1 MVTPNALGL
10 EPTAI
15 ANPHAVATEMDRV
28 MPLPQNVPGY
38 SETAFLTSWNPDAG
52 VGLFLH
58 VGRCQQD
65 LDMWWAQTLAYLPDG
80 RVASDRSYGRSPDGT
95 AVQTGNLLLEM
106 SGDIGVWAATF
117 DGAAEISTPTR
128 MATRPTGAGI
138 ARPMR
143 FEFRTEPAGPIW
155 DLYAALGRG
164 SSQDWAKGTHTQQVV
179 RITGRLTVDGAEYH
193 LDGIAGNDHSSGPRS
208 MTNFGHHHFL
218 IGAYPG
224 GTIQAMSIFSMAG
237 DPLME
242 SGSHVRAD
250 GAHNPVVLVD
260 VPTVTRLDEGT
271 GEFEATLV
279 EADGTKT
286 PIRIELLH
294 TLPLSLNNDGDN
306 INGVE
311 WEGPDLLV
319 LAENRVRITLP
330 DGTVG
335 YAHLERSTQRSRL
348 SQSLVC

>member
-1 MVTPNALGL
+1 MTTASALGL
-10 EPTAI
+10 ETTRI
-15 ANPHAVATEMDRV
+15 GNPHDVPVEMDRV
-28 MPLPQNVPGY
+28 MPVPRDVPGY
-38 SETAFLTSWNPDAG
+38 NETAFLTTWNPDAG

-65 LDMWWAQTLAYLPDG
+65 LDMWWAQTLAYLPGG

-95 AVQTGNLLLEM
+95 AVQTGNLLLTMTGE
-106 SGDIGVWAATF
+106 IGVWTATF
-117 DGAAEISTPTR
+117 DGAAEISTPAV

-164 SSQDWAKGTHTQQVV
+164 QSQDWAKGTHTQQVV
-179 RITGRLTVDGAEYH
+179 RITGRLVVDGTEYP

-208 MTNFGHHHFL
+208 MANFGHHHFL

-242 SGSHVRAD
+242 SGSHVHAD
-250 GAHNPVVLVD
+250 GTTHNPVMLVD
-260 VPTVTRLDEGT
+260 VPVITRLDEAS

-279 EADGTKT
+279 AADGTKT

-294 TLPLSLNNDGDN
+294 TLPLSLNGDGDN
-306 INGVE
+306 INGIE
-311 WEGPDLLV
+311 REGTDLLV

-348 SQSLVC
+348 ATG

>member
-1 MVTPNALGL
+1 MTSSSVLGL
-10 EPTAI
+10 PAGEI
-15 ANPHAVATEMDRV
+15 GNPHGVPAEMDRV
-28 MPLPQNVPGY
+28 MALPRDIPDGY

-65 LDMWWAQTLAYLPDG
+65 LDLWWAQTLAYLPGG
-80 RVASDRSYGRSPDGT
+80 RVAADRSYGRCADGN
-95 AVQTGNLLLEM
+95 AVQTGNLRLEM
-106 SGDIGVWAATF
+106 TGQIGVWTAVF
-117 DGAAEISTPTR
+117 DGAAEISTPAV

-143 FEFRTEPAGPIW
+143 FEFETEPAGPIW

-179 RITGRLTVDGAEYH
+179 RIAGRLSVDGVEYP

-208 MTNFGHHHFL
+208 MANFGHHHFL

-224 GTIQAMSIFSMAG
+224 GTIQAMSIFSMTG
-237 DPLME
+237 DALME
-242 SGSHVRAD
+242 SGSHAGAD
-250 GAHNPVVLVD
+250 GAHHPVALVD
-260 VPTVTRLDEGT
+260 VPTITRLDEES
-271 GEFEATLV
+271 GEFQATLV
-279 EADGTKT
+279 GADGTKT
-286 PIRIELLH
+286 PIGIELLH
-294 TLPLSLNNDGDN
+294 TLPLCLNDDGDN
-306 INGVE
+306 INGIE
-311 WEGPDLLV
+311 QGGADLLV

-335 YAHLERSTQRSRL
+335 YAHLERSTLRSRL
-348 SQSLVC
+348 SAG

>member
-1 MVTPNALGL
+1 
-10 EPTAI
+10 
-15 ANPHAVATEMDRV
+15 MDRV
-28 MPLPQNVPGY
+28 LPLPPGVPGY
-38 SETAFLTSWNPDAG
+38 NETAFLTSWSPDAG
-52 VGLFLH
+52 AGLFLH

-65 LDMWWAQTLAYLPDG
+65 LDMWWAQTLAYLPGG
-80 RVASDRSYGRSPDGT
+80 RIAADRSYGRSPAGT

-106 SGDIGVWAATF
+106 TGEIGVWTATF
-117 DGAAEISTPTR
+117 DGAAEIATGAT
-128 MATRPTGAGI
+128 MAARPAGAGI

-179 RITGRLTVDGAEYH
+179 RITGRLIVDGAEYP

-224 GTIQAMSIFSMAG
+224 GTIQAMSVFSMTG
-237 DPLME
+237 DPLLE
-242 SGSHVRAD
+242 SGSHVRSD
-250 GAHNPVVLVD
+250 GAHNPVMLVD
-260 VPTVTRLDEGT
+260 VPVITRLDEAS
-271 GEFEATLV
+271 GEFVATLV

-294 TLPLSLNNDGDN
+294 TMPLSLNHDGDN
-306 INGVE
+306 MNGVE
-311 WEGPDLLV
+311 RDGPDLLV
-319 LAENRVRITLP
+319 LAETRVRITLP

-348 SQSLVC
+348 ATGQ

>member
-1 MVTPNALGL
+1 MTPNAALGL

-15 ANPHAVATEMDRV
+15 ANPHAVAAEMDRV
-28 MPLPQNVPGY
+28 MPLPQDVPGH
-38 SETAFLTSWNPDAG
+38 SETAFLSSWNPTLG
-52 VGLFLH
+52 VGVFLH

-65 LDMWWAQTLAYLPDG
+65 LDMWWAQTLAYLPGG

-95 AVQTGNLLLEM
+95 AVRTGNLLLEL
-106 SGDIGVWAATF
+106 SGEIGVWTATF
-117 DGAAEISTPTR
+117 DGAAEISTPAK

-138 ARPMR
+138 ARPLR
-143 FEFRTEPAGPIW
+143 FEFHTEPAGPIW

-164 SSQDWAKGTHTQQVV
+164 SSHDWAKGTHTQQVV
-179 RITGRLTVDGAEYH
+179 RITGHLTADGAEYG

-208 MTNFGHHHFL
+208 MANFGHHHFL

-260 VPTVTRLDEGT
+260 VPVITRLDEGT

-294 TLPLSLNNDGDN
+294 TLPLSLNDNGDN

-319 LAENRVRITLP
+319 LAESRVRITLP

-348 SQSLVC
+348 STAQ

>member
-1 MVTPNALGL
+1 MTTASTLGL
-10 EPTAI
+10 QPAQI
-15 ANPHAVATEMDRV
+15 GNPHHVPAEMDRV
-28 MPLPQNVPGY
+28 LPLPAGVPGY
-38 SETAFLTSWNPDAG
+38 NETAFLTSWNPDAG

-80 RVASDRSYGRSPDGT
+80 RIAADRSYGRSPAGT
-95 AVQTGNLLLEM
+95 TVQTGNLLLEM
-106 SGDIGVWAATF
+106 TGETGVWTATF
-117 DGAAEISTPTR
+117 DGAAEIGTA
-128 MATRPTGAGI
+128 ATMSMRPAGAGI
-138 ARPMR
+138 ARPLR

-155 DLYAALGRG
+155 DLYATLGRG

-179 RITGRLTVDGAEYH
+179 RITGRLIVDGVEYP

-224 GTIQAMSIFSMAG
+224 GTIQAMSVFSMTG

-250 GAHNPVVLVD
+250 GAHNQIMLVD
-260 VPTVTRLDEGT
+260 VPVITRVDENS
-271 GEFEATLV
+271 GEFVATMV

-294 TLPLSLNNDGDN
+294 TLPLSLNDAGDN
-306 INGVE
+306 LNGVE
-311 WEGPDLLV
+311 RDGPDLLV
-319 LAENRVRITLP
+319 LAEARVRITLP
-330 DGTVG
+330 DGTTG

-348 SQSLVC
+348 VPGQ

>member
-1 MVTPNALGL
+1 
-10 EPTAI
+10 
-15 ANPHAVATEMDRV
+15 
-28 MPLPQNVPGY
+28 
-38 SETAFLTSWNPDAG
+38 
-52 VGLFLH
+52 
-58 VGRCQQD
+58 
-65 LDMWWAQTLAYLPDG
+65 
-80 RVASDRSYGRSPDGT
+80 
-95 AVQTGNLLLEM
+95 
-106 SGDIGVWAATF
+106 
-117 DGAAEISTPTR
+117 
-128 MATRPTGAGI
+128 
-138 ARPMR
+138 MR
-143 FEFRTEPAGPIW
+143 
-155 DLYAALGRG
+155 
-164 SSQDWAKGTHTQQVV
+164 
-179 RITGRLTVDGAEYH
+179 EYR

-208 MTNFGHHHFL
+208 MANFGHHHFL

-260 VPTVTRLDEGT
+260 VPVITRLDEDG

-279 EADGTKT
+279 EAAGRKT
-286 PIRIELLH
+286 PIRIEVLH
-294 TLPLSLNNDGDN
+294 TLPLSLNDDGDN

-319 LAENRVRITLP
+319 LAESRVRITLP

-348 SQSLVC
+348 SAAT

>member
-1 MVTPNALGL
+1 VTTGNTLGL

-15 ANPHAVATEMDRV
+15 GNPHGVPAEVDRV
-28 MPLPQNVPGY
+28 MPVVRDVPGY

-65 LDMWWAQTLAYLPDG
+65 LDMWWAQTLAYLPGG
-80 RVASDRSYGRSPDGT
+80 RVASDRSYGRSPDGA
-95 AVQTGNLLLEM
+95 AVRTGNLLLEM
-106 SGDIGVWAATF
+106 TGEIGVWTAAF
-117 DGAAEISTPTR
+117 DGAAEITTPAV

-138 ARPMR
+138 ARPLR

-164 SSQDWAKGTHTQQVV
+164 SSQDWATGTHTQQVL
-179 RITGRLTVDGAEYH
+179 RITGHLRVDGAEYP
-193 LDGIAGNDHSSGPRS
+193 LDGIAGNDHSSGARS

-224 GTIQAMSIFSMAG
+224 GTIQAMSIFSMTG

-242 SGSHVRAD
+242 SGSHARAD

-260 VPTVTRLDEGT
+260 VPPMTSLDEGS
-271 GEFEATLV
+271 GEFTATLV

-306 INGVE
+306 INGTE

-319 LAENRVRITLP
+319 LAETRVRITLP
-330 DGTVG
+330 DGTIG

-348 SQSLVC
+348 PAG